1 MPRLLSEELGGDI
14 YCVHRLDRA
23 VVGVM
28 VYARTAAAA
37 ATAGSSCTSG
47 SSVWH
52 RFLFIPTPPD
62 TEKQGRLMPSDLAV
76 LYCI

>member
-1 MPRLLSEELGGDI
+1 MRLGSICNKKGQSRLHAGDP
-14 YCVHRLDRA
+14 
-23 VVGVM
+23 
-28 VYARTAAAA
+28 AAA
-37 ATAGSSCTSG
+37 ATVGSSCTSG

-76 LYCI
+76 LCYILQ